1 MFLEC
6 RWLIEWGMYH
16 VPIDPFHALILLH
29 HLLILPGRSP
39 LDGWRRSQSHAAGG
53 ECQFPGA
60 AESTGV
66 FWKHG
71 KGKAREG
78 L

>member
-6 RWLIEWGMYH
+6 RWLMEWRMYH
-16 VPIDPFHALILLH
+16 APIDPFNALILLH
-29 HLLILPGRSP
+29 DLLILPGRTQSP

-66 FWKHG
+66 FWKHR
-71 KGKAREG
+71 KAREG
-78 L
+78 